1 MDVKGIVGM
10 ALEELDRD
18 LYEALDGLTPQE
30 LAWQP
35 GPEANPIGWLVWHMT
50 RAEDNWIQK
59 YGQGELP
66 IWEGEGWCGRFGLP
80 AEDHSGYGFSAEQV
94 SAFPRI
100 VVRELLCYHEAVR
113 QGTLTFLATL
123 SPDKLEECPQTGPPY
138 HKSIG
143 SMLSH
148 VICEIGQ
155 HVGHVRYVRGL
166 QRGLNK

>member
-1 MDVKGIVGM
+1 
-10 ALEELDRD
+10 
-18 LYEALDGLTPQE
+18 
-30 LAWQP
+30 
-35 GPEANPIGWLVWHMT
+35 MT

-59 YGQGELP
+59 YGQGEP
-66 IWEGEGWCGRFGLP
+66 AIWEREGWCRRLGLP
-80 AEDHSGYGFSAEQV
+80 AEDHSGCGYTAEQV

-100 VVRELLCYHEAVR
+100 AIRELLAYHEAVR
-113 QGTLTFLATL
+113 QGTRLFLTTL
-123 SPDKLEECPQTGPPY
+123 SPDKLEECPQTEPPY
-138 HKSIG
+138 HENVG

>member
-1 MDVKGIVGM
+1 MDVKELVAM

-18 LYEALDGLTPQE
+18 LHDALDRLTAQE

-35 GPEANPIGWLVWHMT
+35 GLEANPINWLVWHMT

-59 YGQGELP
+59 YGRGELP
-66 IWEGEGWCGRFGLP
+66 IWVRDGWCGRFGLP
-80 AEDHSGYGFSAEQV
+80 AEDHSVFGYTVEQL
-94 SAFPRI
+94 SSFPQADI
-100 VVRELLCYHEAVR
+100 RELLAYHEAVR

-123 SPDKLEECPQTGPPY
+123 SAGKLDECPQTGPPY
-138 HKSIG
+138 HKNIG